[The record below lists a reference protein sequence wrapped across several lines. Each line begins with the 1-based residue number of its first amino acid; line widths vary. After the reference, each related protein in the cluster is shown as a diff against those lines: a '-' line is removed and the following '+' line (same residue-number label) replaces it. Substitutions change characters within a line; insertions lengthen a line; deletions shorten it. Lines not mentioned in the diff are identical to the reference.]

1 MQPLLAALDQGAQ
14 RGALSGIADVQGRR
28 HACCCHVVDGLQASS
43 GGAHGFSRGEG
54 GLEGLSLLRLFK
66 GLRELRSV
74 ARRRSRRQCA
84 HGQRAACRVVA
95 VWLMAF
101 KQAAL
106 GGAAG
111 AMVSE
116 HSRAA
121 CCRVVDGP
129 KQWWYGFGSGLS
141 GLFSPRL
148 IGKVSG
154 CSLWRPTALSAAV
167 ADGA

>member
-1 MQPLLAALDQGAQ
+1 
-14 RGALSGIADVQGRR
+14 
-28 HACCCHVVDGLQASS
+28 
-43 GGAHGFSRGEG
+43 
-54 GLEGLSLLRLFK
+54 
-66 GLRELRSV
+66 
-74 ARRRSRRQCA
+74 
-84 HGQRAACRVVA
+84 
-95 VWLMAF
+95 
-101 KQAAL
+101 
-106 GGAAG
+106 
-111 AMVSE
+111 MVSE

-121 CCRVVDGP
+121 CRRVVDGP